1 MFTLAL
7 GAFGGET
14 AQPIGR
20 QAFDHLPTKQGKYTI
35 HSTIDD
41 RINPASAVVRGGHKY
56 SEKPSISAFYS
67 CSQMIES
74 HEFV

>member
-20 QAFDHLPTKQGKYTI
+20 QAFDHLCTQQSKYTI

-41 RINPASAVVRGGHKY
+41 GINPASVEVRARTQLLQKHLN
-56 SEKPSISAFYS
+56 IRFL
-67 CSQMIES
+67 
-74 HEFV
+74 

>member
-20 QAFDHLPTKQGKYTI
+20 QALDHLPTKQSKYTI
-35 HSTIDD
+35 HSTSGD
-41 RINPASAVVRGGHKY
+41 RINPASVVVRGGRK
-56 SEKPSISAFYS
+56 
-67 CSQMIES
+67 
-74 HEFV
+74 